1 MAARS
6 TTCSAYRAVSVDLGA
21 VGLLCLLAL
30 AIDTSHAVLP
40 VGIWERGSV
49 YSIFVWQTVSA
60 GYLVGSR
67 AQRW

>member
-1 MAARS
+1 LAA
-6 TTCSAYRAVSVDLGA
+6 
-21 VGLLCLLAL
+21 
-30 AIDTSHAVLP
+30 DTSHAVLP
-40 VGIWERGSV
+40 AGIWERASV